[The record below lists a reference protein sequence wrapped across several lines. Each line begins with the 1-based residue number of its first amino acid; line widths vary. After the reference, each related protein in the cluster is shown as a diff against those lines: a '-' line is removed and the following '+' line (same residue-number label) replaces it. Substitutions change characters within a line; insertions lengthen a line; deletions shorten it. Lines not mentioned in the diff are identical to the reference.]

1 MLRAVDVGEA
11 MMTKRDKAMLHHGMA
26 LDPRVS
32 SGQDAL
38 LADRDYGCFAVADGV
53 GSSVNSDRAAQA
65 VCDAYRDATVARRMD
80 TFIQD
85 RMSRDYNFA
94 LLQKINNA
102 AMGALATTTF
112 TGATIHPDGVA
123 SYLHVGDSQLMLL
136 RSKTLTQCTSEHVDY
151 HGLRNYL
158 GTQPEWKAQGL
169 ERHRLALT
177 ELPNTFSKQKIE
189 AEWGEIHLRAGDRL
203 ALVTDGVLGSS
214 DQDRMHP
221 EFLRRILMRP
231 LGALAC
237 AEALLSESR
246 KIDDTTA
253 VVIDIDWVDD

>member
-1 MLRAVDVGEA
+1 MLRAVDVGE
-11 MMTKRDKAMLHHGMA
+11 MSMTKRDKAKTRLGVE
-26 LDPRVS
+26 LDPRVP
-32 SGQDAL
+32 SGQDAYVV
-38 LADRDYGCFAVADGV
+38 DEQHGCFAVADGV
-53 GSSVNSDRAAQA
+53 GSSANSDVAAKA
-65 VCDAYRDATVARRMD
+65 VCDTYHDLTVVRYSD
-80 TFIQD
+80 TYIQD
-85 RMSRDYNFA
+85 RMSRDCNFA
-94 LLQKINNA
+94 LLEKINNA

-123 SYLHVGDSQLMLL
+123 SYLHIGDSQLMLL
-136 RSKTLTQCTSEHVDY
+136 RDETLTQCTSEHVDY

-158 GTQPEWKAQGL
+158 GTQPEWKALGL
-169 ERHRLALT
+169 ERHKLELT
-177 ELPNTFSKQKIE
+177 ELPNTFSKQKVE

-203 ALVTDGVLGSS
+203 ALVTDGVLGSN

-237 AEALLSESR
+237 ARELLRESK

-253 VVIDIDWVDD
+253 IVIDIDWIDD

>member
-11 MMTKRDKAMLHHGMA
+11 TITKRDKAMLHHGMV

-32 SGQDAL
+32 NGQDAL
-38 LADRDYGCFAVADGV
+38 VADTEYGCFAVADGV
-53 GSSVNSDRAAQA
+53 GSSMNSDRAAQA
-65 VCDAYRDATVARRMD
+65 VCVAYRDVTIARRSG

-85 RMSRDYNFA
+85 RMSRDYNYQ
-94 LLQKINNA
+94 LLQRINNA

-112 TGATIHPDGVA
+112 TGATIHADGVA

-136 RSKTLTQCTSEHVDY
+136 RDKVLTQCTSEHVDY
-151 HGLRNYL
+151 KGLRNYL

-169 ERHRLALT
+169 ERHKLELT
-177 ELPNTFSKQKIE
+177 DLPNTFSRQKVE

-214 DQDRMHP
+214 DHDRMFP
-221 EFLRRILMRP
+221 EVLRRILMRP

-237 AEALLSESR
+237 AEALVQESR

-253 VVIDIDWVDD
+253 IVIDIDWFDG